1 MTFEEKET
9 VHRVIVGKEYYEPF
23 GVQAE
28 TVVGRALSFLVKK
41 RVPRQTEGAPVASL
55 RPEGGITGS
64 GKPDTRNL
72 GSRVNRQISC
82 SPVSTNY

>member
-41 RVPRQTEGAPVASL
+41 RVPRQTEGAPIASL
-55 RPEGGITGS
+55 HPKRRYYWVRVMETS
-64 GKPDTRNL
+64 NL
-72 GSRVNRQISC
+72 KSRG
-82 SPVSTNY
+82 

>member
-41 RVPRQTEGAPVASL
+41 RVPRQTEGAPLASL
-55 RPEGGITGS
+55 RP
-64 GKPDTRNL
+64 
-72 GSRVNRQISC
+72 
-82 SPVSTNY
+82 